1 MKKLI
6 LLLLF
11 LFSSLLLAE
20 NDLSELEIA
29 ETIPESEY
37 QKIIE
42 NSLSSVD
49 TNSFALPILDKE
61 KDETPVYP
69 SYSEALAKAKEE
81 DKIVLLE
88 VVLDNCKFCDKM
100 GKEVLSKEN
109 VQEAISKKFVF
120 AQINASRE
128 PLPLNLSEQMSP
140 MFVFISKSEN
150 VKDMRF
156 GYINE
161 NDFLNLLVEKSNN

>member
-6 LLLLF
+6 LPSLF

-20 NDLSELEIA
+20 NNLSDEFQ
-29 ETIPESEY
+29 Y
-37 QKIIE
+37 QQIIE
-42 NSLSSVD
+42 NTLSTID
-49 TNSFALPILDKE
+49 TNSFALPLPDKE
-61 KDETPVYP
+61 KETSIFP
-69 SYSEALAKAKEE
+69 SYNEALAKAKEE
-81 DKIVLLE
+81 DKVVLLE
-88 VVLDNCKFCDKM
+88 VILDNCKFCEKM

-109 VQEAISKKFVF
+109 VQEAIAKKFVF

-140 MFVFISKSEN
+140 MFVFVSKSEN

-161 NDFLNLLVEKSNN
+161 NDFLNLLVEESSKK

>member
-20 NDLSELEIA
+20 NDLSKLEIT
-29 ETIPESEY
+29 ETTPESEY

-42 NSLSSVD
+42 NTLSTVE
-49 TNSFALPILDKE
+49 TNSFALSILDKE
-61 KDETPVYP
+61 KETSVYP
-69 SYSEALAKAKEE
+69 SYNEALVKAKEE
-81 DKIVLLE
+81 DKVVLLE
-88 VVLDNCKFCDKM
+88 VVLDNCKFCEKM
-100 GKEVLSKEN
+100 GEEVLSKEN

-140 MFVFISKSEN
+140 MFVFVSKDEN

-161 NDFLNLLVEKSNN
+161 NDFLNLLVEESKKK